1 MPKQT
6 YSSETAEKLVVISS
20 ELCTEMTNYLI
31 GRGYFLKLAHIG
43 TILQENFAAVLCVL
57 SLKENIISNANEMRE
72 VLDNS
77 KTPLRDWLTAV
88 YAATNREYDYENLV
102 INAIDNLHPYY
113 DQWCSMLFRD
123 EEVNGKDIGKWIP
136 AATAACVK
144 NITDE
149 LESDLDIN
157 LSHEVTDLNEII
169 YRFIEKLE

>member
-1 MPKQT
+1 MPEQT
-6 YSSETAEKLVVISS
+6 YSAETAEKLVVVSS

-31 GRGYFLKLAHIG
+31 TRGYFLKLAHIG
-43 TILQENFAAVLCVL
+43 SILRENFVAILCVL
-57 SLKENIISNANEMRE
+57 SLKENIISSVDEMKE
-72 VLDNS
+72 LLENS

-102 INAIDNLHPYY
+102 TNTIDDLYPYY
-113 DQWCSMLFRD
+113 NQWCRELFTD

-149 LESDLDIN
+149 LEMDLDVN
-157 LSHEVTDLNEII
+157 LSHEVDDLNEII
-169 YRFIEKLE
+169 YRYIEKLS